1 MKTIALLFVAMAAL
15 GGACSRAS
23 SNAPST
29 SEVNAA
35 ALTRVADPSQVCMV
49 NNTFMGAPQI
59 PVEVDGRT
67 YYGCCPACKDRLAND
82 PTSRVAVDPVTGE
95 QIDKAKA
102 VIAYDH
108 DRKVFYFASED
119 SLRKYKE

>member
-1 MKTIALLFVAMAAL
+1 MRMIAFLFVMAAAF
-15 GGACSRAS
+15 GACSRGA
-23 SNAPST
+23 T
-29 SEVNAA
+29 SPT
-35 ALTRVADPSQVCMV
+35 LTRVTDPSQVCMV

-82 PTSRVAVDPVTGE
+82 PSSRVAVDPVTRE
-95 QIDKAKA
+95 EVDKSKA

-108 DRKVFYFASED
+108 DRKVLYFASEA
-119 SLRKYKE
+119 SLGKYKE